1 MPFLTTFAQLSLR
14 LKNFIGG
21 WLLVLG
27 IKEGFLECATVCV
40 KSVVILIYIMIEVE
54 EITANCRDLGD
65 NFDVD
70 FGNLYPPNPLRLEA
84 DNGVIT
90 SSNHPNN
97 YNPNEQ
103 CGFIIEAPEG
113 SRLVHHI

>member
-1 MPFLTTFAQLSLR
+1 M
-14 LKNFIGG
+14 
-21 WLLVLG
+21 VLG

-40 KSVVILIYIMIEVE
+40 KSVVILIYIVIEVE

-65 NFDVD
+65 NFDVN

-84 DNGVIT
+84 DTGVIT

-113 SRLVHHI
+113 SRLVHHIYQRT

>member
-1 MPFLTTFAQLSLR
+1 
-14 LKNFIGG
+14 
-21 WLLVLG
+21 
-27 IKEGFLECATVCV
+27 
-40 KSVVILIYIMIEVE
+40 MIEVE

-84 DNGVIT
+84 DTGVIT
-90 SSNHPNN
+90 SSNYPNK

-113 SRLVHHI
+113 SRLVHHICLWALRGHSSITSSKRWVGGLAK